1 MKKMEKIKNDIFS
14 FASKLSVK
22 AKKHAPEILII
33 SGAIGTI
40 AGAIVACKATIKAKD
55 LIEEAKDQISDVKE
69 VSEDEQYSEKYS
81 EKDRKHDLAL
91 IYIQTGLKFVKLY
104 SPAIIIEAASLAM
117 IFASNN
123 VLRKRVAAI
132 GAAYATLDGSFKAY
146 RKRVAEKYGEEA
158 ETAIRYGIE
167 SKEIEDSSDENSG
180 KKKKSKTKA
189 DVAKVIDDYSI
200 VFDHEHSKAWEP
212 DNDYN
217 YTLISAEQS
226 YANDIL
232 KSRGHLFLNEVYD
245 RLGIARTKMG
255 QIVGWVYK
263 PDDENWKGDNFVDF
277 RTKELYIDDPDG
289 RPVKKIVLDF
299 NIDGNV
305 LDLI

>member
-14 FASKLSVK
+14 FANKLSIK

-33 SGAIGTI
+33 SGAIGTV
-40 AGAIVACKATIKAKD
+40 AGAVVACKATIKAKD
-55 LIEEAKDQISDVKE
+55 LIEEAKDQISDVTK
-69 VSEDEQYSEKYS
+69 VSEDEQYAEKYS

-117 IFASNN
+117 IFVSNN
-123 VLRKRVAAI
+123 VLRKRAAAI
-132 GAAYATLDGSFKAY
+132 GAAYATLDSSFRAY

-158 ETAIRYGIE
+158 ENDIRYGISHE
-167 SKEIEDSSDENSG
+167 TIEDESG
-180 KKKKSKTKA
+180 KKKKAKV

-200 VFDHEHSKAWEP
+200 IFDREHSKAWEP

-217 YTLISAEQS
+217 YALLDAEQH
-226 YANDIL
+226 YANDCL
-232 KSRGHLFLNEVYD
+232 KARGHVFLNEIYD
-245 RLGIARTKMG
+245 RLGFERTKAG

-277 RTKELYIDDPDG
+277 RKRELYIDTPDG
-289 RPVKKIVLDF
+289 NYVKKIVLDF

>member
-1 MKKMEKIKNDIFS
+1 MKMKSMEKMKNTILNMVN
-14 FASKLSVK
+14 KLGVGM
-22 AKKHAPEILII
+22 KKHAPEILII
-33 SGAIGTI
+33 TGAVGTVV
-40 AGAIVACKATIKAKD
+40 GAVAACKATIKAKD
-55 LIEEAKDQISDVKE
+55 ILEEAKDQISNVTK

-81 EKDRKHDLAL
+81 EKDRKHDFAI

-117 IFASNN
+117 IFVSNN

-132 GAAYATLDGSFKAY
+132 GAAYATLDSSFRAY

-158 ETAIRYGIE
+158 ENDIRYGISHE
-167 SKEIEDSSDENSG
+167 AIEDESG
-180 KKKKSKTKA
+180 KKKKTKV

-200 VFDHEHSKAWEP
+200 IFDREHSKAWEP

-217 YTLISAEQS
+217 YALLDAEQH
-226 YANDIL
+226 YANELL
-232 KSRGHLFLNEVYD
+232 KARGHVFLNEIYD
-245 RLGIARTKMG
+245 RLGFERTKAG

-277 RTKELYIDDPDG
+277 RKRELYIDTPDG
-289 RPVKKIVLDF
+289 NYVKKIVLDF